1 MKEALLNLWNWFLD
15 LFKTR
20 YIVTVSYNSQFGD
33 ADDKTYTDV
42 KKIIKTTDKILEFT
56 DKEKN
61 RVVIRSAAGLNY
73 RIEVQ

>member
-1 MKEALLNLWNWFLD
+1 MKEALLNLWNSFLD
-15 LFKTR
+15 LFRTR
-20 YIVTVSYNSQFGD
+20 YIVSVSYNSQWGD

-42 KKIIKTTDKILEFT
+42 RKIIKTTDKILEFT
-56 DKEKN
+56 DKDKN

>member
-1 MKEALLNLWNWFLD
+1 MKKALLNLWYSFLD
-15 LFKTR
+15 LFRTR
-20 YIVTVSYNSQFGD
+20 YIVSVSYNSQWGD

-42 KKIIKTTDKILEFT
+42 RKIIKTTDKILEFT
-56 DKEKN
+56 DKDKN